1 MLYDNDDDKVQL
13 NICLPRYYRG
23 MLRIIAAERMV
34 EDPDKV
40 ESAASVGADHP
51 RSDRVGCVDVRRA
64 DTRNP
69 TRPRSRVAR

>member
-1 MLYDNDDDKVQL
+1 MLYDEEQDKIQL

-40 ESAASVGADHP
+40 ESAASVGAEIIKEYLEIRDK
-51 RSDRVGCVDVRRA
+51 DKKKIEKEDL
-64 DTRNP
+64 DK
-69 TRPRSRVAR
+69 